1 MSRKE
6 QSGPSVGYKRP
17 PADRRF
23 KPGQSGNPNGRPRGK
38 RRGIPHDAVLGQ
50 MVSIRENGA
59 LRRVE
64 AAEAFLLYLYK
75 TGRSGQAVALEQALR
90 AFEIGRSTTGASLD
104 PVTDIVITSVDPE
117 NANLQLLSWDM
128 VVKQDAFRPTARILI
143 EPWLVEAALDRLGDR
158 RLTPAEQ
165 ITVWNATRTPKKV
178 RWPEWWTLR

>member
-1 MSRKE
+1 MSRKD
-6 QSGPSVGYKRP
+6 QSDASVGYKRP

-50 MVSIRENGA
+50 MVAIRENGA
-59 LRRVE
+59 LRRIE

-75 TGRSGQAVALEQALR
+75 TGRSGQSVALEQALK
-90 AFEIGRSTTGASLD
+90 AFELGRSATGGSGD
-104 PVTDIVITSVDPE
+104 PVTNIVIISVNPK
-117 NANLQLLSWDM
+117 NANLQLLSLNM
-128 VVKQDAFRPTARILI
+128 VVKHDEFRPTARILI
-143 EPWLVEAALDRLGDR
+143 EPWLVQAALERLGDR

-178 RWPEWWTLR
+178 KWPDWWIHR